1 MVVLDFMLAA
11 AAAALLNIGLLGG
24 VITTYIQNMRLIKS
38 YFTIGLVLVAL
49 LFIVQN
55 IVIVIFWSKLYI
67 AGPSIKNIV
76 DAAAPYL
83 FSINTAQSAGLA
95 VLLWITR
102 R

>member
-1 MVVLDFMLAA
+1 MDFMLAA
-11 AAAALLNIGLLGG
+11 AGAALLNIGLLGG
-24 VITTYIQNMRLIKS
+24 IIATYVQNLRFIKS
-38 YFTIGLVLVAL
+38 YFTAGLVIVAS

-55 IVIVIFWSKLYI
+55 IVIVIFWSNLYA
-67 AGPSIKNIV
+67 AGPSIKSIV

-83 FSINTAQSAGLA
+83 FAINLAQSGGLA